1 MQRPRSGRAFAQ
13 ASGIVTI
20 FADLLSEQWAYREL
34 LVRMTARDLLLRYKQ
49 TVMGFGWAIFM
60 PLVNTAIFSV
70 IFTRVATI
78 DVGTAY
84 PVYAF
89 CGLVAWNFF
98 ASALR
103 FSVTSL
109 TSNPSLVTKVYFP
122 REIFPFSAVLV
133 SIVDLAVALGVLAVV
148 MAYYG
153 VLAPHASLL
162 LLPVVVAV
170 LVVLTSAAALFL
182 SMANLFYRDVKYLFE
197 IVIAVWMFA
206 TSVVYPIGRVGGRL
220 GALLALN
227 PMTHV
232 VDAFRAVLITGQAP
246 GAAFW
251 ATAVMSIVLLGA
263 AWVAFHRA
271 EFTFA
276 ENL

>member
-1 MQRPRSGRAFAQ
+1 MTVLTELVA
-13 ASGIVTI
+13 
-20 FADLLSEQWAYREL
+20 EQWEYREL

-70 IFTRVATI
+70 IFTRVAAI
-78 DVGTAY
+78 DVGHPY

-89 CGLVAWNFF
+89 CGLLAWNFF
-98 ASALR
+98 ASSLR
-103 FSVTSL
+103 FSVASL

-133 SIVDLAVALGVLAVV
+133 STVDFAVASVVLVALMLYYHVAVTW
-148 MAYYG
+148 A
-153 VLAPHASLL
+153 LA
-162 LLPVVVAV
+162 LLPLVVAA
-170 LVVLTSAAALFL
+170 LVIFTAALAL
-182 SMANLFYRDVKYLFE
+182 LVAMGNLFYRDVKYLFE

-220 GALLALN
+220 GLLLTLN
-227 PMTHV
+227 PMTHL
-232 VDAFRAVLITGQAP
+232 VDAFRAVLLDGRAP
-246 GAAFW
+246 GAAF
-251 ATAVMSIVLLGA
+251 AVTFGFSVALFGA
-263 AWVAFHRA
+263 AWVLFHRA
-271 EFTFA
+271 EFEFA

>member
-1 MQRPRSGRAFAQ
+1 MSILMEVVA
-13 ASGIVTI
+13 
-20 FADLLSEQWAYREL
+20 EQWEYREL

-70 IFTRVATI
+70 IFTRVAAI
-78 DVGTAY
+78 DVGTPY

-98 ASALR
+98 ASSLR

-133 SIVDLAVALGVLAVV
+133 SIVDFAVSALVLVALMLYYRVAV
-148 MAYYG
+148 G
-153 VLAPHASLL
+153 WPLL
-162 LLPVVVAV
+162 MLPVVVLAIV
-170 LVVLTSAAALFL
+170 IFTAATALAI

-206 TSVVYPIGRVGGRL
+206 TSVVYPIGRVGGKL
-220 GALLALN
+220 GAVLALN
-227 PMTHV
+227 PMTHLI
-232 VDAFRAVLITGQAP
+232 DAFRAVLLDQRLP
-246 GAAFW
+246 GMAFGLTFAASF
-251 ATAVMSIVLLGA
+251 VLLAG
-263 AWVAFHRA
+263 AWVMFHLA
-271 EFTFA
+271 EFDFA

>member
-1 MQRPRSGRAFAQ
+1 MSILMEVVA
-13 ASGIVTI
+13 
-20 FADLLSEQWAYREL
+20 EQWEYREL

-70 IFTRVATI
+70 IFTRVAAI
-78 DVGTAY
+78 DVGTPY

-98 ASALR
+98 ASSLR

-133 SIVDLAVALGVLAVV
+133 SIVDFAVSALVLVALMLYYRVAV
-148 MAYYG
+148 G
-153 VLAPHASLL
+153 WPLL
-162 LLPVVVAV
+162 MLPVVV
-170 LVVLTSAAALFL
+170 LGIIIFTAATALAI

-206 TSVVYPIGRVGGRL
+206 TSVVYPIGRVGGKL
-220 GALLALN
+220 GAVLTLN
-227 PMTHV
+227 PMTHLI
-232 VDAFRAVLITGQAP
+232 DAFRAVLLDQRMP
-246 GAAFW
+246 GTAFGLTFAA
-251 ATAVMSIVLLGA
+251 SIVLLAG
-263 AWVAFHRA
+263 AWVMFHRA
-271 EFTFA
+271 EFDFA

>member
-1 MQRPRSGRAFAQ
+1 M
-13 ASGIVTI
+13 TI
-20 FADLLSEQWAYREL
+20 LMEVVAEQWEYREL

-78 DVGTAY
+78 DVGTPY

-98 ASALR
+98 ASSLR

-133 SIVDLAVALGVLAVV
+133 SIVDFAVSATVLAAL
-148 MAYYG
+148 MLYYRVDVG
-153 VLAPHASLL
+153 WPILM
-162 LLPVVVAV
+162 LPVVFLAIVIFTAATSL
-170 LVVLTSAAALFL
+170 LV

-227 PMTHV
+227 PMTHLI
-232 VDAFRAVLITGQAP
+232 DAFRAVLLDQRMP
-246 GAAFW
+246 GMAFGFTFAA
-251 ATAVMSIVLLGA
+251 SIALLGV
-263 AWVAFHRA
+263 AWVTFHLA
-271 EFTFA
+271 EFDFA

>member
-1 MQRPRSGRAFAQ
+1 MSILMEVVA
-13 ASGIVTI
+13 
-20 FADLLSEQWAYREL
+20 EQWEYREL

-70 IFTRVATI
+70 IFTRVAAI
-78 DVGTAY
+78 DVGTPY

-98 ASALR
+98 ASSLR

-133 SIVDLAVALGVLAVV
+133 SIVDFAVSALVLVALML
-148 MAYYG
+148 YYRVEVG
-153 VLAPHASLL
+153 WPLL
-162 LLPVVVAV
+162 MLPVVVLAIIV
-170 LVVLTSAAALFL
+170 FTAATALAI

-206 TSVVYPIGRVGGRL
+206 TSVVYPIGRVGGKL
-220 GALLALN
+220 GAMLALN
-227 PMTHV
+227 PMTHLI
-232 VDAFRAVLITGQAP
+232 DAFR
-246 GAAFW
+246 
-251 ATAVMSIVLLGA
+251 SVLLDQRLPGMA
-263 AWVAFHRA
+263 FGLTFAASVAMLAGAWVMFHLA
-271 EFTFA
+271 EFDFA